1 MGAAGDPAAC
11 DGAPM
16 GCQRR
21 VASVSAAHEVGL
33 EGCTA
38 WPGKAAPMSSSSRS
52 DRGGR
57 NERQTER
64 ERASARAAC
73 ARTWRAHVSSS
84 ATARGRGVTCIRG
97 ARAPRTVS
105 KAFLTASGKAFS
117 PRFPRFPGL
126 FRKLAAHARATCEGA
141 LRRQWVVGEVLWRVR
156 GALGADVKLA
166 GRAAS
171 PRRAP
176 FLTRGGEVL
185 RITSSAESRLGSRRC
200 GAPRRRCRRSGRRAR
215 RWHTC

>member
-11 DGAPM
+11 NGAPV
-16 GCQRR
+16 GSQRR

-38 WPGKAAPMSSSSRS
+38 WPGKAAPISSSSRS

-64 ERASARAAC
+64 DRASARAAC

-84 ATARGRGVTCIRG
+84 AAARGRGLTCIRG
-97 ARAPRTVS
+97 ARAPRTIS

-117 PRFPRFPGL
+117 PQFPRFPGL
-126 FRKLAAHARATCEGA
+126 FRKLAVHARATCDTA
-141 LRRQWVVGEVLWRVR
+141 RVR
-156 GALGADVKLA
+156 LRVA
-166 GRAAS
+166 
-171 PRRAP
+171 PRK
-176 FLTRGGEVL
+176 V
-185 RITSSAESRLGSRRC
+185 
-200 GAPRRRCRRSGRRAR
+200 GAPRLVPVVVELARHDVDHALIVAYRSRGSCTHTHKRKRYPVVAGVRRREPSTRK
-215 RWHTC
+215 